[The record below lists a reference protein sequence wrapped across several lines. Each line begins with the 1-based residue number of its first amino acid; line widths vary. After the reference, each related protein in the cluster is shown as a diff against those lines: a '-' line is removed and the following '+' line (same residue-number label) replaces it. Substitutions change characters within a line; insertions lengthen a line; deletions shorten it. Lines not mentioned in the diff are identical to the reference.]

1 MSFRTFG
8 KGVGALVLIALLAG
22 NLVVGA
28 RLSSQNPSPA
38 DRETAE
44 RVHAMHADF
53 CPIARSVKGCI
64 EVTTALHME
73 DV

>member
-1 MSFRTFG
+1 MEKDG
-8 KGVGALVLIALLAG
+8 KVLVIRRIHADYHLKLA
-22 NLVVGA
+22 
-28 RLSSQNPSPA
+28 PA